1 MSTKDQIKLN
11 PEKFLELV
19 NQHENVLLIFDYDGT
34 LTNLVKD
41 HNGAILT
48 DKETDLL
55 NKLTEAPGT
64 TVSIVTGRAIGNL
77 RMLLKDRLNN
87 KILLYGTHGAE
98 KGKEASDP
106 EIKKILNRIKA
117 EYINEPYIYFEEKPL
132 SLTIHYKEHTD
143 REGLTNRLLR
153 TAGDYEADFRVQQG
167 HDVFEY
173 LPRNINKGIAIR
185 DLHNTHPGHLL
196 VFIGDD
202 LTDNFGFTVVNE
214 LNGLSIQ
221 VGERIKEREAGYLI
235 DRVEDTYVLI
245 NSYLN
250 GRKKP
255 NDSN

>member
-1 MSTKDQIKLN
+1 MPTKDQIKLS

-48 DKETDLL
+48 DEEAQLI
-55 NKLTEAPGT
+55 NKLTEAPNT
-64 TVSIVTGRAIGNL
+64 QVSIVTGRAISNIK
-77 RMLLKDRLNN
+77 MLLGGRLND
-87 KILLYGTHGAE
+87 KILLYGSHGAE
-98 KGKEASDP
+98 KGEEAADP
-106 EIKKILNRIKA
+106 VIKKILDEIKA
-117 EYINEPYIYFEEKPL
+117 KYINEPYIYFEEKPL
-132 SLTIHYKEHTD
+132 SLTIHYKEHPD
-143 REGLTNRLLR
+143 REELIERLLR
-153 TAGDYEADFRVQQG
+153 TAGDYEADFRIQQG

-173 LPRNINKGIAIR
+173 LPKHINKGIAIR
-185 DLHNTHPGHLL
+185 DLHNIRPDHLL
-196 VFIGDD
+196 VFLGDD
-202 LTDNFGFTVVNE
+202 LTDNFGFVEVNK

-250 GRKKP
+250 GRKT
-255 NDSN
+255 

>member
-1 MSTKDQIKLN
+1 MTKDQIKLS
-11 PEKFLELV
+11 PEKFVELV

-48 DKETDLL
+48 DAEAELL
-55 NKLTEAPGT
+55 NKLTKAPNT
-64 TVSIVTGRAIGNL
+64 KVSIVTGRAITNL
-77 RMLLKDRLNN
+77 KMLLADRLNDE
-87 KILLYGTHGAE
+87 ILLYGTHGAE
-98 KGKEASDP
+98 KGEAASDP
-106 EIKKILNRIKA
+106 SIKA
-117 EYINEPYIYFEEKPL
+117 TLDKIKEIFINEAHIYFEEKPI
-132 SLTIHYKEHTD
+132 SLTIHYKEHPN
-143 REGLTNRLLR
+143 REELKKRLLEV
-153 TAGDYEADFRVQQG
+153 AEKYKDEYRVQQG

-173 LPRNINKGIAIR
+173 LPKNINKGIAIR
-185 DLHNTHPGHLL
+185 DLHNTHPGYLL
-196 VFIGDD
+196 VFLGDD
-202 LTDNFGFTVVNE
+202 LTDNFGFVEINE

-235 DRVEDTYVLI
+235 DRVEDTYALI